1 MNRAITDRR
10 IRVGLVGCGRI
21 SKNHFRAIE
30 THASD
35 LELVGVCDE
44 NPSVFESLSIDASVK
59 RFTRMSDLLA
69 EKPDLAIITTPSG
82 LHPKQCI
89 HAARAG
95 IHVMTEKPMATRWND
110 GLRIVAKV
118 WSHLRSS

>member
-1 MNRAITDRR
+1 M
-10 IRVGLVGCGRI
+10 
-21 SKNHFRAIE
+21 NHFESIE
-30 THASD
+30 AHSTNV
-35 LELVGVCDE
+35 EPVGVCDE
-44 NPSVFESLSIDASVK
+44 NSDVLENLPLDASAK
-59 RFTRMSDLLA
+59 RFIRLSDLLL